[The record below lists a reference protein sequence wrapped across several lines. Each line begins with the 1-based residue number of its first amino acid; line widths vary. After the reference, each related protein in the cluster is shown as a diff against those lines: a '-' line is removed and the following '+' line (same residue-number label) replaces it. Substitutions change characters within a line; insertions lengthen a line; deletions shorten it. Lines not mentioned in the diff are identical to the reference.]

1 MASLFLII
9 SWTLCLGIIP
19 RGIYKHKVVDL
30 PGRAHLF
37 SDESKRRKNNSK
49 LTRQSTLITITIF
62 TMRIYTKEGILW
74 LSRETSP
81 IKDSDVYIHAVHL
94 LHLPLPGAAPYKQN
108 FPSFFILNILKSRIW
123 KSCVFF
129 SIATG
134 VKLLML
140 YFHSSFLSNFLFS
153 LPGDKQMDSFP
164 L

>member
-1 MASLFLII
+1 MASLFLIL
-9 SWTLCLGIIP
+9 SWAWCLGFIP

-30 PGRAHLF
+30 PRRAHLF
-37 SDESKRRKNNSK
+37 SDERKGGENNSK
-49 LTRQSTLITITIF
+49 LTRTSTLITITIF
-62 TMRIYTKEGILW
+62 TMRIDSKEGILW
-74 LSRETSP
+74 LSWETSP
-81 IKDSDVYIHAVHL
+81 IKDSDVCIHAVHL
-94 LHLPLPGAAPYKQN
+94 LHLPLPGATPYIQN
-108 FPSFFILNILKSRIW
+108 FPSFFILNILKSRIQ